1 MANILFLSPRL
12 SDLATLTASSEV
24 SSLPATYAQ
33 NQEPT
38 KVWRTTGCAAESLI
52 LDFGAGGAV
61 VNQAALVAH
70 NLTSAATIRLRLA
83 DTVPDLTAAPA
94 KDSTAVSAW
103 PTSGKHTD
111 PTWPHELSLVGVT
124 NSTAY
129 RYARLDFIDAANA
142 DTYLEFGRIAVGR
155 AWQPTYNLDLDPSIG
170 FVPLDVQEP
179 SPYGQTFT
187 DPRPW
192 AQRQFDLAFSAA
204 NQDDVHD
211 YAMELSR
218 LRGQAGDVI
227 VCLDPAAT
235 TRFHRWSMQALFT
248 GRATYK
254 AQPLWDGANQ
264 TWGFS
269 ASLIEKL

>member
-1 MANILFLSPRL
+1 MEKILFLSPRL

-24 SSLPATYAQ
+24 GSLPATFVK
-33 NQEPT
+33 NPEPT
-38 KVWRTTGCAAESLI
+38 KVWRTTGCAAESLVI
-52 LDFGAGGAV
+52 DFGAAAV
-61 VNQAALVAH
+61 VDTAAIVAH
-70 NLTSAATIRLRLA
+70 NATAAGTVRLRLA
-83 DTVPDLTAAPA
+83 ATVPGLTAAPSV
-94 KDSTAVSAW
+94 DSGVVSLW
-103 PTSGKHTD
+103 PSSGKHAD
-111 PTWPHELSLVGVT
+111 PDWPHELSLARAVNGM
-124 NSTAY
+124 AY
-129 RYARLDFIDAANA
+129 RYARLDFADPANPA
-142 DTYLEFGRIAVGR
+142 GYLEFGRIAAGR
-155 AWQPTYNLDLDPSIG
+155 AWQPAMNIDLDPALG

-179 SPYGQTFT
+179 NAYGQTFT

-192 AQRQFDLAFSAA
+192 AQRQFDLSFSAA

-227 VCLDPAAT
+227 VCLDPSAT

-248 GRATYK
+248 GRAVFK
-254 AQPLWDGANQ
+254 AQPLWDGADQ